1 MNKEQLHF
9 LQLATENLTSLLHEA
24 VEVSEM
30 QEQFHNGGLLSLSLN
45 IGETTVKT
53 KVLTAN
59 GKNCFANDL
68 FKTLEA
74 EQKARIALAIADLQ
88 TAFETNTVGE

>member
-30 QEQFHNGGLLSLSLN
+30 QEQFHNGGLLNLSLN
-45 IGETTVKT
+45 IGETTVNT

-59 GKNCFANDL
+59 GKNCFADDL

-74 EQKARIALAIADLQ
+74 EQKTRIAIAIADLQ
-88 TAFETNTVGE
+88 TAFETDTVGE